1 MKALSF
7 SLFAGL
13 TECSC
18 RICFEVY
25 LNYGRISVN
34 LWPGKCKLTRMKSKL
49 EDEIDALF
57 TLSLA
62 EFTSARN
69 TLAARLKKE
78 KRADDADRVKL
89 LAKPPVSAWAVN
101 QLYWNYRD
109 EFEQLIATG
118 KRFHSAQASRSA
130 AKVANMRDSLEER
143 RRSLVE
149 LSDLATGLL
158 QDAGHNASQDTL
170 HRITTTLEALSA
182 YALLPDGPIPG
193 RLTQDVDPPS
203 FELLASLISGGA
215 TPARLEPSSRTK
227 SVTKSKTTT
236 ADARRIRQAKIAEAK
251 VLLQEAK
258 TALSDARAKA
268 QSSAAAQKK
277 ANADA
282 KETEKYKRAAEERL
296 QRATA
301 VAAAAARRAQIANE
315 EASETAQ
322 AFEEAKRG
330 VESATKELE
339 SLLQS

>member
-1 MKALSF
+1 
-7 SLFAGL
+7 
-13 TECSC
+13 
-18 RICFEVY
+18 
-25 LNYGRISVN
+25 
-34 LWPGKCKLTRMKSKL
+34 MKSKL

-78 KRADDADRVKL
+78 KRTDEADRVKL

-101 QLYWNYRD
+101 QLYWNHRD

-130 AKVANMRDSLEER
+130 AKAANMRDSLEER
-143 RRSLVE
+143 RQALVG
-149 LSDLATGLL
+149 LSELATELL
-158 QDAGHNASQDTL
+158 QDAGHNPSQDTL
-170 HRITTTLEALSA
+170 RRLTTTLEALSA
-182 YALLPDGPIPG
+182 YALLPDGPTPG

-215 TPARLEPSSRTK
+215 TPGPIEAPARNK
-227 SVTKSKTTT
+227 SVTKSKPTP
-236 ADARRIRQAKIAEAK
+236 DARQIRQAKIAEAK

-258 TALSDARAKA
+258 KALAGARAKA
-268 QSSAAAQKK
+268 QSSEASQKK

-301 VAAAAARRAQIANE
+301 VAEAAARRAQIANE
-315 EASETAQ
+315 EAAEAAQ
-322 AFEEAKRG
+322 AFEDAKRA
-330 VESATKELE
+330 VDAATRELE

>member
-1 MKALSF
+1 
-7 SLFAGL
+7 
-13 TECSC
+13 
-18 RICFEVY
+18 
-25 LNYGRISVN
+25 
-34 LWPGKCKLTRMKSKL
+34 MKSKL

-57 TLSLA
+57 TLPLA
-62 EFTSARN
+62 EFTSVRN

-78 KRADDADRVKL
+78 KRADEADRVKL

-101 QLYWNYRD
+101 QLYWNHRD

-130 AKVANMRDSLEER
+130 AKVANMRDSLEAR
-143 RRSLVE
+143 RQALVE
-149 LSDLATGLL
+149 LSDLAAELL

-182 YALLPDGPIPG
+182 YALLPDGPPPG

-215 TPARLEPSSRTK
+215 TPGGIEPSARTK
-227 SVTKSKTTT
+227 STTKSKTPT
-236 ADARRIRQAKIAEAK
+236 ADARQIRQAKIAEAK

-258 TALSDARAKA
+258 KSLADARAKA
-268 QSSAAAQKK
+268 QSSEATQKK
-277 ANADA
+277 AIADA
-282 KETEKYKRAAEERL
+282 KETEKQKRTVEERL

-301 VAAAAARRAQIANE
+301 VAEAAARRAQSAND
-315 EASETAQ
+315 EAAEAAQ
-322 AFEEAKRG
+322 AVEEAKHA
-330 VESATKELE
+330 VEAATKELE